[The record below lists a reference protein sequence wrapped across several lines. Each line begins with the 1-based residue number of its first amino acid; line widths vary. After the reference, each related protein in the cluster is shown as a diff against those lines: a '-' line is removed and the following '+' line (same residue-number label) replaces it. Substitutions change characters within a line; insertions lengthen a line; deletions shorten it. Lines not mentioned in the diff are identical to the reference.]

1 MSLKIGSYS
10 KKLNYLN
17 ALLQIRF
24 IWIKKE
30 QILFQASKELYKF
43 LKNININ
50 NVFKIIDLA
59 NRGNVLKIYFN
70 QNGTKINFKSYHFLI
85 NRYIKC
91 IKQFIL
97 YSY

>member
-30 QILFQASKELYKF
+30 QILFKASKELYKF

-59 NRGNVLKIYFN
+59 NR
-70 QNGTKINFKSYHFLI
+70 
-85 NRYIKC
+85 
-91 IKQFIL
+91 
-97 YSY
+97 